1 MAAAFCVS
9 CGQPLVSGARFCTAC
24 GAPVG
29 ADRTPGLLS
38 EPSPRAGASDARLDL
53 GGRRNFVVQ
62 HESISDR
69 WNYRVLDSDGNLLL
83 SVRGNPARDVTEE
96 MKELRQSPPPQV
108 GEHKWLREVPPAIL
122 TWDILTPADVPWGKI
137 VAQYVPVKQKLGYV
151 MQPTFT
157 AFDSASTAV
166 LSVHGDT
173 VGFAEV
179 GATATFP
186 DGKVMFTSRGSV
198 LRYNFSLLNPG
209 GAEIARVREAK
220 LSLRDSY
227 ALDLLGE
234 VEPLAAILF
243 VIILDREEQSRRA
256 RH

>member
-1 MAAAFCVS
+1 M
-9 CGQPLVSGARFCTAC
+9 P
-24 GAPVG
+24 
-29 ADRTPGLLS
+29 S
-38 EPSPRAGASDARLDL
+38 EPSPRVGAPDVHLDL

-69 WNYRVLDSDGNLLL
+69 WNYRVLGSDGNLLL
-83 SVRGNPARDVTEE
+83 SVRGNPARDVMEE
-96 MKELRQSPPPQV
+96 MKDLRQSPPSQE
-108 GEHKWLREVPPAIL
+108 GEHKWLREGPPV
-122 TWDILTPADVPWGKI
+122 TFNWDILTPADVPWGKI
-137 VAQYVPVKQKLGYV
+137 VAQYVPVKQRLGYV

-166 LSVHGDT
+166 LSVHEEK

-179 GATATFP
+179 GATARFP
-186 DGKVMFTSRGSV
+186 DGRVMFTGRGSV
-198 LRYNFSLLNPG
+198 FRYNFSLLDPG
-209 GAEIARVREAK
+209 GAEVARVREAK

-227 ALDLLGE
+227 ALDFLGE